1 MPLQKSRRPARVNT
15 FLTILDFCD
24 LKDKSMHAKSGLRID
39 LEGEDD
45 DEDDWVKRR
54 RRAFPFGQWPLTD
67 IDELMEEM
75 EKAFSEQ
82 FKELEKELPKSLVR
96 ENRLPD
102 GSIKKEIGPIVY
114 GYSVTIGPDGKPVV
128 REFGNVRREGTPW
141 KELQDRREP
150 LVDVVSTG
158 KDVRVV
164 AELPGV
170 KKEDVNVTV
179 TEKSVVISVDAEG
192 RKYYKELELPGTV
205 NPQGARSTYNNGVL
219 EVTLPL
225 KSDRG
230 SGVHLKVD

>member
-1 MPLQKSRRPARVNT
+1 M
-15 FLTILDFCD
+15 
-24 LKDKSMHAKSGLRID
+24 
-39 LEGEDD
+39 EGDD
-45 DEDDWVKRR
+45 DDGDDWGKRR
-54 RRAFPFGQWPLTD
+54 RRGGPFGQWPLAD

-82 FKELEKELPKSLVR
+82 FKELEKELPKGLLR

-102 GSIKKEIGPIVY
+102 GSTKKEIGPIVY

-141 KELQDRREP
+141 KELQDKREP
-150 LVDVVSTG
+150 LVDVVSSD
-158 KDVRVV
+158 KEVRVI

-170 KKEDVNVTV
+170 NKDDVDVTV
-179 TEKSVVISVDAEG
+179 TEKSVVISVDTEG
-192 RKYYKELELPGTV
+192 RKYYKKLDLPASV

-225 KSDRG
+225 KSDG
-230 SGVHLKVD
+230 ESGVRLKVD